1 MEEELKK
8 GSQGQQAND
17 NNNDDDD
24 DFESMLDDCTKNLDA
39 KLVVTKSA

>member
-8 GSQGQQAND
+8 GSQGQQANN
-17 NNNDDDD
+17 NNNDED

-39 KLVVTKSA
+39 KLVVTKSV